1 MKAPPSIYAH
11 TLGGGMLLLALALA
25 IVNFSD
31 IQKLAP
37 NKLIT
42 IILLGSIAMS
52 IHGISHIGL
61 ESVYQYNPL
70 NMFKTNL

>member
-1 MKAPPSIYAH
+1 MKAPSIYAH

-25 IVNFSD
+25 LVNFSD

-42 IILLGSIAMS
+42 IILLGSIAT
-52 IHGISHIGL
+52 IFLFLILI
-61 ESVYQYNPL
+61 
-70 NMFKTNL
+70 